1 VTPDRLGRD
10 LVREAPLLRRDETV
24 GAAVQQVLDIG
35 LPALP
40 VVDAKDQLVGIFGE
54 REFMGA
60 LFPGYLKEL
69 KYAGFVPGT
78 LDDAIEKRAG
88 CRHEP
93 VGDYMHTEHI
103 DVGAD
108 FSDAQLAETFLHHR
122 VLIIPDVDAGH
133 VQGVV
138 TRADFFRRS
147 ANASSSTNESGRPR
161 PSDAR
166 PNRAGRPQTLF
177 RSRLIGAAA
186 AGALI
191 GVILWWREMYWL
203 GKKPRQ

>member
-10 LVREAPLLRRDETV
+10 LVRRAPLLRRDETV
-24 GAAVQQVLDIG
+24 GAAVQQVLDSG

-40 VVDAKDQLVGIFGE
+40 VVDAHDRLVGIFGE

-69 KYAGFVPGT
+69 KYAGFVPST
-78 LDDAIEKRAG
+78 LDDAIEKRAA

-122 VLIIPDVDAGH
+122 VLIIPVVESGQ
-133 VQGVV
+133 VKGVI
-138 TRADFFRRS
+138 TRAEFFRR
-147 ANASSSTNESGRPR
+147 
-161 PSDAR
+161 
-166 PNRAGRPQTLF
+166 
-177 RSRLIGAAA
+177 
-186 AGALI
+186 
-191 GVILWWREMYWL
+191 L
-203 GKKPRQ
+203 GERFLEHQ